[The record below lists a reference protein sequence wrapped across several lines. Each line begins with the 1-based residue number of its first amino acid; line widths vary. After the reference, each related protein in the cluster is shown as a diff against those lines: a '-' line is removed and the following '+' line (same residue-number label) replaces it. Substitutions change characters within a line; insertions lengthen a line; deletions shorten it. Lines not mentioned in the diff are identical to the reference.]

1 MNINKIGNSLTN
13 NNFYSNKEVSQDGD
27 FEKRLLNAYEN
38 KDEKALKEVCKE
50 FEGMLLNIVYK
61 QMRATVGK
69 SDLIPKAMGREIF
82 ESMLDDELVKEASKN
97 RSYGLAEDLYKQLS
111 RNLKAKEAYFDRNS

>member
-1 MNINKIGNSLTN
+1 MDANKVVGNLTNKNFYNINYNTREIN
-13 NNFYSNKEVSQDGD
+13 QDGE

-38 KDEKALKEVCKE
+38 QDEEALKEVCRE
-50 FEGMLLNIVYK
+50 FEGLLLNMVYK
-61 QMRATVGK
+61 QMRATVFR
-69 SDLIPKAMGREIF
+69 SDLIPKSVGREIF

-111 RNLKAKEAYFDRNS
+111 RTLRNRKV

>member
-1 MNINKIGNSLTN
+1 MDANKIGGSFIN
-13 NNFYSNKEVSQDGD
+13 NNFYGTDYSTKEVNRDGE

-50 FEGMLLNIVYK
+50 FEGLLLNMVYK

-69 SDLIPKAMGREIF
+69 SDLIPKAVGREIF
-82 ESMLDDELVKEASKN
+82 ESMLDDELVKEASKS
-97 RSYGLAEDLYKQLS
+97 RSYGLAEELYKQLS
-111 RNLKAKEAYFDRNS
+111 RTLRTKEE